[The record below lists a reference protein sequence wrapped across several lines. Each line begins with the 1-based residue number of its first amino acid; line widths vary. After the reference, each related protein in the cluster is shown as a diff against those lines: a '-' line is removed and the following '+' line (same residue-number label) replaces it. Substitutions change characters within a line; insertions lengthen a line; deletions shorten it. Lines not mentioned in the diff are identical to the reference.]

1 MTHEEREPQAG
12 LGIDV
17 GGTSAKLGIV
27 DAAGRIRWRATVP
40 TGYPLSAEGLVTGL
54 ASASRSLLDQA
65 RQAGLE
71 VRTAG
76 LALPGM
82 LRPDRS
88 GVRNVTNLPGLN
100 DAPLQARLAEALGLS
115 VALDNDACA
124 AALGEYRYGAG
135 QGAVRLLV
143 VAVGTGVGAGMVV
156 DGAVFRT
163 SQGCLGDPGHVIVA
177 PEGPRCGCGGRGCLE
192 VMAAAPAIAHHAAA
206 RAAQGPDS
214 ALARLPRPIDAAD
227 VARAAAAG
235 DEAAREVLAT
245 AGRWLGIG
253 LTSLLHVL
261 GPERMLIG
269 GGVAA
274 AGDLLLHPLR
284 EAIHDYGMPFLTR
297 PLTVARAALTA
308 DAGLLGAA
316 AVGLMRG

>member
-1 MTHEEREPQAG
+1 MRNERPQSEAG

-17 GGTSAKLGIV
+17 GGTTAKLGIV
-27 DAAGRIRWRATVP
+27 DAAGRIAARATVP
-40 TGYPLSAEGLVTGL
+40 TGFPIAAEELVARLTE
-54 ASASRSLLDQA
+54 AARALLEQG
-65 RQAGLE
+65 RRAGLE
-71 VRTAG
+71 IRTAG

-82 LRPDRS
+82 LLPDLS

-100 DAPLQARLAEALGLS
+100 NAPLRQRLTESLGLS

-135 QGAVRLLV
+135 ANAARLLV
-143 VAVGTGVGAGMVV
+143 VTVGTGVGAGMVV

-192 VMAAAPAIAHHAAA
+192 VMAAAPAIARHAAEL
-206 RAAQGPDS
+206 AAERPDS
-214 ALARLPRPIDAAD
+214 ALARMPTPIDAAG
-227 VARAAAAG
+227 VASAARAG
-235 DEAAREVLAT
+235 DEAARVALAT
-245 AGRWLGIG
+245 AGRWLGMG
-253 LTSLLHVL
+253 LTSLLHIL
-261 GPERMLIG
+261 SPERILIG

-274 AGDLLLHPLR
+274 AGDLLLEPIR
-284 EAIHDYGMPFLTR
+284 EAVLDYGMPFLTR
-297 PLTVARAALTA
+297 PLTIARAALTA

-316 AVGLMRG
+316 AVGLKG